1 MNGFYKTVDQ
11 DKNFTLERKVEETKG
26 KNNERLRLL
35 PEWRD
40 KQGFWELKGSDEEWN
55 KEKKMEKRGL

>member
-1 MNGFYKTVDQ
+1 MNDSYKTVDQ

-35 PEWRD
+35 PERRD
-40 KQGFWELKGSDEEWN
+40 KQGFWELKGSDEE
-55 KEKKMEKRGL
+55 